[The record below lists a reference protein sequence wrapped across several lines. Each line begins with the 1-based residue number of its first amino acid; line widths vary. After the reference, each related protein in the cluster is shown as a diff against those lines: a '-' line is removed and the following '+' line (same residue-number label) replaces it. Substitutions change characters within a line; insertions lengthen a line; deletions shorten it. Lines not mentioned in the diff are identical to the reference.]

1 MSTFEQLNFD
11 RLAPDIR
18 KELRHLRTLDNHHA
32 PLAILFEYALIA
44 ACVVL
49 CTQVSYAFYPL
60 ALLVIG
66 SVQRFLAHF
75 LHESSHKVFARNR
88 TLNLVGGT
96 LLSGYLV
103 GHLYGPYR
111 SSHVGNHHRN
121 LGDAVNDPD
130 YSFHIECGLYDAER
144 SDRHFFLKEVV
155 ASALGLRTF
164 TYLGYIAR
172 ERVFCDSSQIT
183 VSVPVPLRTE
193 QKAFVAQWAVILG
206 VCAWFGVLPELLLF
220 WFVPLFT
227 TNVAIGW
234 LAELSEHYP
243 MPESENK
250 QILLTRN
257 RHGVFLERFFLSRHN
272 DRYHLV
278 HHMNAG
284 IPFWNL
290 GRAHQVLL
298 GDPGYAAWDG
308 LWAGAFTRPRDR
320 RDKETVISYAA
331 TYRTWRQRGGD
342 PAAAGPSFAQL
353 MVAAARSGA
362 PDPAALVLAQTTP
375 PADGPAD
382 GTGPIGTG
390 DPLGR
395 IGENAH
401 DSSGDD
407 TKAKVLS

>member
-382 GTGPIGTG
+382 GTGPIGPG

>member
-44 ACVVL
+44 VCVVL

-193 QKAFVAQWAVILG
+193 QKTFVAQWAVILG

>member
-375 PADGPAD
+375 PANGPAD
-382 GTGPIGTG
+382 GTGPIGPG

>member
-1 MSTFEQLNFD
+1 MLQQLDKNPPATATATAPADPFEQLDFD
-11 RLAPDIR
+11 RLAPGVR
-18 KELRHLRTLDNHHA
+18 KELRALRTLDNHHG

-44 ACVVL
+44 ACVAL
-49 CTQVSYAFYPL
+49 CTAVSWWFYPL

-75 LHESSHKVFARNR
+75 LHESSHKVLARNK
-88 TLNLVGGT
+88 TLNLLGGSV
-96 LLSGYLV
+96 LSGYLV
-103 GHLYGPYR
+103 WHLYGPYR

-121 LGDAVNDPD
+121 LGDAADDPD
-130 YSFHIECGLYDAER
+130 YAFHIECGLYDTER

-155 ASALGLRTF
+155 ASALGLRTLS
-164 TYLGYIAR
+164 YLGYIAR

-193 QKAFVAQWAVILG
+193 QKVFVAQWAAILG
-206 VCAWFGVLPELLLF
+206 VCAWFGVLPELLLL

-243 MPESENK
+243 MPEAEHR
-250 QILLTRN
+250 QVLLTRN
-257 RHGVFLERFFLSRHN
+257 RHGVLLERFLISRHN

-290 GRAHQVLL
+290 GRAHRVLL
-298 GDPGYAAWDG
+298 ADPGYAAWDG
-308 LWAGAFTRPRDR
+308 LWAGAFTRPRSR
-320 RDKETVISYAA
+320 RDKETVLSYAA
-331 TYRTWRQRGGD
+331 KYRAWRQSGGD

-353 MVAAARSGA
+353 MMLARRDGTA
-362 PDPAALVLAQTTP
+362 VPGTTP
-375 PADGPAD
+375 DAAPARTP
-382 GTGPIGTG
+382 
-390 DPLGR
+390 
-395 IGENAH
+395 E
-401 DSSGDD
+401 
-407 TKAKVLS
+407 KAETPR

>member
-1 MSTFEQLNFD
+1 MSAFEQLNFD
-11 RLAPDIR
+11 RLAPGVR
-18 KELRHLRTLDNHHA
+18 KELRALRTLDNHHG

-44 ACVVL
+44 ASVALCVG
-49 CTQVSYAFYPL
+49 VSYWFYPL

-75 LHESSHKVFARNR
+75 LHESSHKVLARNKA
-88 TLNLVGGT
+88 LNLLGGSV
-96 LLSGYLV
+96 LAGYLV
-103 GHLYGPYR
+103 WHLYGPYR

-121 LGDAVNDPD
+121 LGDEQNDPD
-130 YSFHIECGLYDAER
+130 YSFHIECGLYDTER
-144 SDRHFFLKEVV
+144 SDRHFFLKEVIL
-155 ASALGLRTF
+155 SALGLRTF
-164 TYLGYIAR
+164 AYLGYIAR

-193 QKAFVAQWAVILG
+193 RIVFLGQWAAIFG
-206 VCAWFGVLPELLLF
+206 ACAWFGVLPQLLLF

-250 QILLTRN
+250 QVLLTRN
-257 RHGVFLERFFLSRHN
+257 RHGIFLERFLISRHN

-290 GRAHQVLL
+290 GRAHKVLL
-298 GDPGYAAWDG
+298 ADPGYAAWDG
-308 LWAGAFTRPRDR
+308 LWAGAFTRPRSR

-331 TYRTWRQRGGD
+331 KYRVWRQAGGD

-353 MVAAARSGA
+353 MMLARQAGTPVDPASLVPA
-362 PDPAALVLAQTTP
+362 PDTFSSAASPVSRTSRTEEK
-375 PADGPAD
+375 
-382 GTGPIGTG
+382 I
-390 DPLGR
+390 
-395 IGENAH
+395 
-401 DSSGDD
+401 
-407 TKAKVLS
+407 KVLS